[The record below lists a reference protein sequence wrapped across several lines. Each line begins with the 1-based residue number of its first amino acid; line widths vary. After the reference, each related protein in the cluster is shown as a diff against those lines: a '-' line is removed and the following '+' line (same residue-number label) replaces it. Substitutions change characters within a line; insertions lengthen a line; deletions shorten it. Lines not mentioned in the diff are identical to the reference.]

1 MAKEIE
7 RRIARLAQ
15 VIARAKDRALILAIN
30 QLEADFKTRIFTE
43 GRKPSGAAIGS
54 YSTKET
60 YVSIAGAQAKYG
72 SQIKT
77 SALTPK
83 GKNGSGKFKNGNTKK
98 SQYFDDGYAGFRA
111 QVGRQTSK
119 VDLNLTG
126 NLQNQIVSGTSEN
139 GVALGYLDSGSE
151 QLAKNLEAK
160 YGEVFT
166 PSDDEVEAIFDILQD
181 EIFNAI
187 EQAL

>member
-1 MAKEIE
+1 MASEIE
-7 RRIARLAQ
+7 NRIARIAQ

-30 QLEADFKTRIFTE
+30 QLEADYKTRIFSD
-43 GRKPSGAAIGS
+43 GRNSSGASIGA
-54 YSTKET
+54 YSTKPT
-60 YVSIAGAQAKYG
+60 YVSIAGAQARYG

-98 SQYFDDGYAGFRA
+98 SQYFDDGYSGFRA

-126 NLQNQIVSGTSEN
+126 NLQNQIVSGVSER
-139 GVALGYLDSGSE
+139 GVALGYLDNQAQG
-151 QLAKNLEAK
+151 LASDLESK
-160 YGEVFT
+160 YGRVFEPT
-166 PSDDEVEAIFDILQD
+166 DDEVEASFDVLEQ
-181 EIFNAI
+181 ELFEAL